1 MNWAVGCPAGIGKGQ
16 NDLPGSMERQV
27 RLSLSNNCGTSD
39 ALETS
44 A

>member
-1 MNWAVGCPAGIGKGQ
+1 MNWDVGCPAGIGEGQ
-16 NDLPGSMERQV
+16 NDILGSMERQV
-27 RLSLSNNCGTSD
+27 RLSLSNNCETSD